1 VLKSNFGLDAEQ
13 GIAMSSISSIAL
25 SGMNTAQTR
34 LDASA
39 HNVANLSTEGFR
51 RQEVVQ
57 TEQSGGGVSPAIRRS
72 ASTGPAL
79 EQDVVE
85 QLQAKNS
92 FLANLAVFKTSN
104 KMAGVLLDQKA

>member
-1 VLKSNFGLDAEQ
+1 MASF
-13 GIAMSSISSIAL
+13 STISSVAV

-34 LDASA
+34 LNASA
-39 HNVANLSTEGFR
+39 HNIANLGTEGFR

-57 TEQSGGGVSPAIRRS
+57 TEQPGGGVAPTLTRAPAV
-72 ASTGPAL
+72 GPAL
-79 EQDVVE
+79 ETDVVA

-104 KMAGVLLDQKA
+104 QMAGVLLDKKA